1 MVKKIYNQP
10 TCLIVAL
17 GTCHMMAESLTVNS
31 TTYNPNDANTYIGS
45 SDQILTKE
53 NKNVWDEEW

>member
-10 TCLIVAL
+10 ECIVVQL
-17 GTCHMMAESLTVNS
+17 GTCKMIADSLRINNS
-31 TTYNPNDANTYIGS
+31 YDSSDPNTYIGS

-53 NKNVWDEEW
+53 NKSLWDEEW